1 MLATARRTR
10 MPGRGLAQWEVAR
23 YTPGMA
29 SVTETLRAELDRC
42 GQTRYAVSKATG
54 IPESVLSRFAHGQPL
69 RGANLDRLA
78 DYLGMVLV
86 PKASK
91 RKGR

>member
-1 MLATARRTR
+1 MR
-10 MPGRGLAQWEVAR
+10 LAQSEVSG

-29 SVTETLRAELDRC
+29 SVTETLRAELERC

-78 DYLGMVLV
+78 AYLGLVLV
-86 PKASK
+86 KKPG
-91 RKGR
+91 RITPKGR

>member
-1 MLATARRTR
+1 MLAQSDVV
-10 MPGRGLAQWEVAR
+10 G

-29 SVTETLRAELDRC
+29 TVSETLRAALERC

-54 IPESVLSRFAHGQPL
+54 IPQSVLSRFANGQPL
-69 RGANLDRLA
+69 RSENLDVLA
-78 DYLGMVLV
+78 GYLGLVLK
-86 PKASK
+86 PGKA